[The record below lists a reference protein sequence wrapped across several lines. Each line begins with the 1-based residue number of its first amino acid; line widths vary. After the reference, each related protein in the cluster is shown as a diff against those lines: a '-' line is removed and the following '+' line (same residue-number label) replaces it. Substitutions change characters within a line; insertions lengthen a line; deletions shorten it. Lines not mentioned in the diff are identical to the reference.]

1 MDQLKAYEILEL
13 NENASVDDIKEAYAR
28 LSKQYHPEEYPEKFQ
43 SIHEAYSVLVRNNRR
58 QHRSTHSSTPTSQ
71 TQKIPTQVKEDQ
83 YEWKEETVEEDKELD
98 FVEAENRALQQEK
111 QRLHVITVQALE
123 EFRTLLKP
131 QYCHQLKK
139 FKEFFHNENY
149 TEILRSDEFMVN
161 LAELLSHS
169 VLKKNIYDYII
180 DFYRL
185 RGLDSASL
193 IPEMQALYRV
203 LDKKRGMNA
212 RNKENAT
219 RTTIPFI
226 LMMAIYRSLRSS
238 ARALDNTQSFFA
250 LVFIG
255 LLLLLGYKLYQRIY
269 ENHSCL
275 FSQAVVLLLSI
286 VLHVIVILF
295 GLYGFVFGDVDLG
308 NIFAFFFIL
317 IAFIWLMILGFIA
330 LIKKIKRI

>member
-1 MDQLKAYEILEL
+1 MDQLKAYETLEL
-13 NENASVDDIKEAYAR
+13 NENASIDDIKEAYVR

-58 QHRSTHSSTPTSQ
+58 HHRTIHTSTPIFQ
-71 TQKIPTQVKEDQ
+71 TQKTPTQVSESE
-83 YEWKEETVEEDKELD
+83 YEWKEEAIEESKELD
-98 FVEAENRALQQEK
+98 FIEAENRALQQEK
-111 QRLHVITVQALE
+111 QRLHAITVQALE

-139 FKEFFHNENY
+139 FKEFFHNDNY
-149 TEILRSDEFMVN
+149 TEILRNDEFLMEM
-161 LAELLSHS
+161 AELLSHS
-169 VLKKNIYDYII
+169 ILKKNIYDYII

-185 RGLDSASL
+185 RGLDIASL

-203 LDKKRGMNA
+203 LDEKRGMNA

-226 LMMAIYRSLRSS
+226 LMMSIYRGMRSS
-238 ARALDNTQSFFA
+238 VRALDNTQSFFA
-250 LVFIG
+250 LAFIG

-269 ENHSCL
+269 ENHSCF
-275 FSQAVVLLLSI
+275 FSQTVVLLLSI

-295 GLYGFVFGDVDLG
+295 GLYGFVFGDIDLG
-308 NIFAFFFIL
+308 NIFAFFFIFIALVWL
-317 IAFIWLMILGFIA
+317 IILGFIA
-330 LIKKIKRI
+330 LVKKIKRT